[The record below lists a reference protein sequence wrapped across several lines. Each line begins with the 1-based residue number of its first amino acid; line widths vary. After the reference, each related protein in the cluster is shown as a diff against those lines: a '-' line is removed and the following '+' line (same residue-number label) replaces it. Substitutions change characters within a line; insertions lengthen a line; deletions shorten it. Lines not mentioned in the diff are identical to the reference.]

1 MANKWMKE
9 LQKIEG
15 AVDYEYDPY
24 KNVIPMP
31 TPSLGYVFAKSHGLP
46 AGFSVSMYGPP
57 GGGKSL
63 LAMATAGKLHQ
74 IDESALIVKFNTEMR
89 ERGQITPQQLKL
101 FGVDANRYVAYD
113 ENTPEG
119 IFDRIEKEISAL
131 CDDGAP
137 IKLIIIDSLTNISG
151 RRALNSDSV
160 MKQQIGD
167 EALTLKDG
175 LKRILPVLRRHH
187 IALITTNQV
196 RAELD
201 PVEQMRGK
209 TVKMAAAWAT
219 QHYIEYFLFVEKD
232 KTKDGRSDLL
242 GHEFIDEE
250 KKDIQDKAQKTGFK
264 VRFRMEKSSMGVDGR
279 SGEMTWDFEKGI
291 VNTHEEVFQLGVNLG
306 IIKRPNNVMY
316 AYGNQEFRGKETCL
330 NAIRDDVVLYNT
342 IWSEIRNLDK

>member
-1 MANKWMKE
+1 MKE
-9 LQKIEG
+9 LNKLG

-24 KNVIPMP
+24 ANVIPMP

-74 IDESALIVKFNTEMR
+74 TNEEALVIKFNTEMR
-89 ERGQITPQQLKL
+89 ESGQITPKQLAL
-101 FGVDANRYVAYD
+101 FGVDKERYVAYD

-119 IFDRIEKEISAL
+119 IFDRIEKEISAM
-131 CDDGAP
+131 CDEGAP
-137 IKLIIIDSLTNISG
+137 IRLLIIDSLTNISG
-151 RRALNSDSV
+151 RRALNSESV

-167 EALTLKDG
+167 EALTIKDG

-187 IALITTNQV
+187 ISLITTNQV

-201 PVEQMRGK
+201 PIEQMRGK
-209 TVKMAAAWAT
+209 SVKMAGSWA
-219 QHYIEYFLFVEKD
+219 QFHFIEYFLYVEKD
-232 KTKDGRSDLL
+232 KTKDGRTDLL
-242 GHEFIDEE
+242 GHEFVDEN
-250 KKDIQDKAQKTGFK
+250 KKDIQEKAEKTGFK

-306 IIKRPNNVMY
+306 IIQRPNNVMY
-316 AYGNQEFRGKETCL
+316 AYNGQEWRGKETCL
-330 NAIRDDVVLYNT
+330 NAIKDNFELYNT